1 MMYGTL
7 CSDRRGWWR
16 FGESLTWNGRSC

>member
-16 FGESLTWNGRSC
+16 FGESLT